1 MDTVY
6 LSISF
11 ILLGSILLFFELKT
25 KYDEKYESFH
35 TFFYHIRGVLLSIMM
50 ILVGIFYIFTFFSDK
65 IIIEKQTLQYTYD
78 TKNKKF
84 NIDLLFTIHSSKKG
98 LGGYYTIYKNDT
110 IFFDAKALKNNR
122 IILYA
127 RLPKQVLKH
136 NDNRFVSEMKNLE
149 LRKINNSTYINTK
162 RTVID
167 YDIIK
172 FL

>member
-6 LSISF
+6 FSILF

-35 TFFYHIRGVLLSIMM
+35 SFFNHIRGVFLSIMM

-98 LGGYYTIYKNDT
+98 LGGYHTIYKNDT

-127 RLPKQVLKH
+127 RLPKQESKYNNNH
-136 NDNRFVSEMKNLE
+136 FISEMKSLE
-149 LRKINNSTYINTK
+149 LRKINNTTYIKKSDNFK
-162 RTVID
+162 VLVQ
-167 YDIIK
+167 K
-172 FL
+172 GQ